1 MPIELAEDKNGK
13 EVKTP
18 KKVFKTKGTV
28 IVLHS
33 IHDIHTCNSNTCTV
47 ARNHRTHRRRKRCKT
62 LETTLE

>member
-13 EVKTP
+13 KVKTP
-18 KKVFKTKGTV
+18 KKYNTIKQKV
-28 IVLHS
+28 I
-33 IHDIHTCNSNTCTV
+33 